1 MSIDSSDDP
10 VHRWRALADDA
21 RAAAEQATDPDA
33 RRSLLA
39 IAEGYERLAKRAEE
53 RAKDK
58 KSRPG
63 T

>member
-21 RAAAEQATDPDA
+21 RVAAEQATDPDA